1 MAGRGFLASRLIRTV
16 CLISGF
22 NQAELLLAHWVV
34 QEHDSA
40 PSTPVKRRTV
50 MNVSDIRTRIEGGEK
65 SSLVTRIAELEE
77 TPVLTLVDTAER
89 SEAEP
94 SEMPDPLIQALVQKL
109 PRPNSIWSLE
119 DRAKW
124 LRAAAIIFN
133 LVYQPGEADS
143 KAEDVPSDL
152 KSAG

>member
-1 MAGRGFLASRLIRTV
+1 
-16 CLISGF
+16 
-22 NQAELLLAHWVV
+22 
-34 QEHDSA
+34 
-40 PSTPVKRRTV
+40 
-50 MNVSDIRTRIEGGEK
+50 
-65 SSLVTRIAELEE
+65 
-77 TPVLTLVDTAER
+77 
-89 SEAEP
+89 
-94 SEMPDPLIQALVQKL
+94 MPDPLIQALVQKL

>member
-1 MAGRGFLASRLIRTV
+1 
-16 CLISGF
+16 
-22 NQAELLLAHWVV
+22 
-34 QEHDSA
+34 
-40 PSTPVKRRTV
+40 
-50 MNVSDIRTRIEGGEK
+50 MNNISDIRNRIEGGEK

-89 SEAEP
+89 SEAEF

-109 PRPNSIWSLE
+109 PKPNSSWSFE

-133 LVYQPGEADS
+133 LVYKPGEADS
-143 KAEDVPSDL
+143 KTEDMPLDL
-152 KSAG
+152 KSVG

>member
-1 MAGRGFLASRLIRTV
+1 
-16 CLISGF
+16 
-22 NQAELLLAHWVV
+22 
-34 QEHDSA
+34 
-40 PSTPVKRRTV
+40 
-50 MNVSDIRTRIEGGEK
+50 MNISDIRTRIESNEK

-89 SEAEP
+89 SEAETSGMP
-94 SEMPDPLIQALVQKL
+94 DPLIQALDEMPDPLIQALVKKL
-109 PRPNSIWSLE
+109 PRPNTIWSLE

-133 LVYQPGEADS
+133 LVYKPGEADS
-143 KAEDVPSDL
+143 KTDDMPLNL

>member
-1 MAGRGFLASRLIRTV
+1 MHLPSRIASV
-16 CLISGF
+16 
-22 NQAELLLAHWVV
+22 AHRIG
-34 QEHDSA
+34 QEHDFSF
-40 PSTPVKRRTV
+40 PTPVL
-50 MNVSDIRTRIEGGEK
+50 EGQRHEHLRHPHKEK
-65 SSLVTRIAELEE
+65 GSLVTRIAELEE

-89 SEAEP
+89 SEAEI
-94 SEMPDPLIQALVQKL
+94 SEMPDPLIQALDEMPDPLIQALVKKL

-133 LVYQPGEADS
+133 LVYKPGETDS
-143 KAEDVPSDL
+143 KTEDMPSVL